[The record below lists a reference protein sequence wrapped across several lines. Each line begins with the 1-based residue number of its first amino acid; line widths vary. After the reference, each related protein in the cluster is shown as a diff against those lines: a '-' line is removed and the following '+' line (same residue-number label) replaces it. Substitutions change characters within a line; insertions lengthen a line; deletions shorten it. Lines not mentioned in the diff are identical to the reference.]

1 LVSGIARKEV
11 EMELTEKQIAQG
23 LSKGGIPRK
32 EIMKR
37 IRRARSNLVGVQDT
51 LAPVV
56 ETYAIY
62 DREAHMQLLINALE
76 IVETAEGFLADL
88 EKWG

>member
-1 LVSGIARKEV
+1 MS
-11 EMELTEKQIAQG
+11 
-23 LSKGGIPRK
+23 
-32 EIMKR
+32 R
-37 IRRARSNLVGVQDT
+37 IRRARVNLRNVQDS

-62 DREAHMQLLINALE
+62 EKEAHMLLLINALE

-88 EKWG
+88 ETFG